1 MTFHPTRTATRLLA
15 WSSLWLAA
23 LPGAHAGEAY
33 VNVGF
38 PGVMAG
44 YAQAVTDM
52 VTLRGDFA
60 TMGSRGQDGV
70 EEGIEYKGTFKAN
83 RVGLFADY
91 FPLGNSFRLTGGV
104 TFNNVKIDLKS
115 NFQTGTVDIGGTPVP
130 VSNTDYFNVQV
141 KFPKTTP
148 YLGIGWGHLD
158 QAPGWGLVADLGV
171 SIGKAKVSIDT
182 NLKDKGVTQEEIDR
196 ETQEIRDGVG
206 KLRVLPQASL
216 GVSYRY

>member
-1 MTFHPTRTATRLLA
+1 MTLHPMRPATALLA
-15 WSSLWLAA
+15 LSGLWLAA
-23 LPGAHAGEAY
+23 LPAAHAGEAY

-44 YAQAVTDM
+44 YAQAVTDL

-115 NFQTGTVDIGGTPVP
+115 NFQGGTVDIGGTPVT
-130 VSNTDYFNVQV
+130 VSNTDYFNVEV

-158 QAPGWGLVADLGV
+158 QVADLGV

-182 NLKDKGVTQEEIDR
+182 NLKDKGVTQADIDR
-196 ETQEIRDGVG
+196 ETQELRDGVG